1 MALFVMNIYISI
13 WEIYVINGFFSSCLY
28 VGQRRCICL
37 SRLPLGTII
46 LVVLLFLVF
55 FGLAHRLLDRMRLSD
70 KGALIVI
77 GALLVG
83 SFLDI
88 PLAKGNIQASLNIG
102 GGLVPVGLAGYLLFQ
117 AGTTKEWVR
126 AIVATVVTA
135 GVIYVLGSVVMQGDP
150 RDRMM
155 LLDPLYV
162 YPLVGGLTAYLLGR
176 SRRAAFVAA
185 TLGVLSQDF
194 IHLFWLRS
202 TGTPGTVHIGGAGAF
217 DSIVIAGLV
226 AVLLAEILGETRE
239 RLQGGPATR
248 GRDPELLRHLNSDLK
263 IEGKAG
269 EEEKK
274 EGEGDEEEYF

>member
-1 MALFVMNIYISI
+1 M
-13 WEIYVINGFFSSCLY
+13 
-28 VGQRRCICL
+28 
-37 SRLPLGTII
+37 SRFPLGIII
-46 LVVLLFLVF
+46 LVVLMFLVY
-55 FGLAHRLLDRMRLSD
+55 FGIAQRLLDRMRLSD
-70 KGALIVI
+70 KGALVVL

-83 SFLDI
+83 SFVDL
-88 PLAKGNIQASLNIG
+88 PLAKGNIQASLNVG
-102 GGLVPVGLAGYLLFQ
+102 GGLVPVGLAGYLLYK

-126 AIVATVVTA
+126 ALIATVVTA
-135 GVIYVLGSVVMQGDP
+135 GVIYFLGSVIMQGDP
-150 RDRMM
+150 RDEMT

-185 TLGVLSQDF
+185 TLGVLSQDL
-194 IHLFWLRS
+194 IHFFWLRS
-202 TGTPGTVHIGGAGAF
+202 TGTSGTVHIGGAGIF
-217 DSIVIAGLV
+217 DSIVLAGLV

-263 IEGKAG
+263 IEGKAE

-274 EGEGDEEEYF
+274 EGEGN